1 MVVVGRW
8 AGVWVLMTEQPM
20 HSNKVIV
27 CVYIIVLCMYA
38 CRCVLICVYAC
49 ICMNVCV
56 LVCMYYVY
64 IHASVY
70 ICMYV
75 SLCVCI
81 CAYMYLYVCVLSM
94 ICICMYVHVY
104 ITKNMTALSSNCILH
119 VATAWQLVFLKH
131 ASLLFG
137 EPILLC
143 PVASNGTQWCWQ
155 AWRGDLLTPSLHW
168 MWQV

>member
-27 CVYIIVLCMYA
+27 CVCVIVLCMYA
-38 CRCVLICVYAC
+38 CRCVLICVNAC
-49 ICMNVCV
+49 ICMNVCA

-70 ICMYV
+70 ICIYV
-75 SLCVCI
+75 SVC
-81 CAYMYLYVCVLSM
+81 MPLYIYVLTCCVLSM
-94 ICICMYVHVY
+94 IYICMYVHVY

-119 VATAWQLVFLKH
+119 VATDWQLVFLK
-131 ASLLFG
+131 L
-137 EPILLC
+137 
-143 PVASNGTQWCWQ
+143 
-155 AWRGDLLTPSLHW
+155 PSCLES
-168 MWQV
+168 QYYCVP